1 MIDAPHDT
9 ATAPHRDWLLTS
21 ARWLVTIITALV
33 CVIGLGLLSAAIA
46 LPLFHDRIAAAVLAD
61 TGKPFGSDVTTAI
74 EALLALILVMGF
86 LAFRWLMRLRR
97 IIDSVGQGD
106 AFSLAN
112 AERLYTMGWLAM
124 GIEALAIP
132 AGVAAHFVTT
142 HFNKS
147 HIDIGF
153 SLGGILMALVLFI
166 LARVFREGAA
176 MREELEGTV

>member
-1 MIDAPHDT
+1 MTDAPQS
-9 ATAPHRDWLLTS
+9 APTPQHRDWLLTS
-21 ARWLVTIITALV
+21 ARWLVTIIIAIV

-61 TGKPFGSDVTTAI
+61 TGKPFGPDLVTAI

-86 LAFRWLMRLRR
+86 LSFRWLMRLRR

-106 AFSLAN
+106 AFSNAN
-112 AERLYTMGWLAM
+112 AERLYNMGWLVV

-132 AGVAAHFVTT
+132 AGIAAHYVTT
-142 HFNKS
+142 HFDKS
-147 HIDIGF
+147 HIEIGF